1 MTRPN
6 RLDPAMPAGS
16 YKTYQLSAPRSTHF
30 RPATCADV
38 DCEAY
43 LFGWQTTIDESTD
56 LGRRQ
61 ADYIRHKSA
70 RHFIENQD
78 GRLTVFTFEPGQTC
92 FAQHQVRLER
102 PPLFIVRGG
111 DWRGN
116 PRGEQPRYHS
126 RPEFWVEDFADHQA
140 KLAEQLEK
148 G

>member
-1 MTRPN
+1 MGLN
-6 RLDPAMPAGS
+6 RLPPAMPAGS
-16 YKTYQLSAPRSTHF
+16 YKTYQLAAPRSTHF

-43 LFGWQTTIDESTD
+43 LFGWRTAVDVATD

-61 ADYIRHKSA
+61 ADYIRRAAKRA
-70 RHFIENQD
+70 YTEDRVD
-78 GRLTVFTFEPGQTC
+78 GLTVFIFEPGQQC
-92 FAQHQVRLER
+92 FAEHQVRLER

-111 DWRGN
+111 DFRGD

-126 RPEFWVEDFADHQA
+126 RPEFWVEDFATHQA
-140 KLAEQLEK
+140 GLAEQLEK